1 MFFPGLLGSGKTFR
15 KSLRNSQSIKEEEE
29 DPGDTVVED
38 EGLEV
43 AAIIKD
49 STETEGESLT
59 EWKETRETDLLGQ
72 DTLIKRIYS
81 LMLLHASNWWLL
93 HVGLYIEQEVII
105 DSCHTHH

>member
-59 EWKETRETDLLGQ
+59 E
-72 DTLIKRIYS
+72 
-81 LMLLHASNWWLL
+81 
-93 HVGLYIEQEVII
+93 
-105 DSCHTHH
+105 